1 MDIIKAFTN
10 NTTEYKIN
18 ISGTF
23 EEPLFRAS
31 DIANILDLKSF
42 HASII
47 DFDETEKILEKIET
61 PGGKQD
67 INFLT
72 EKGLYKLLFRSRK
85 PIANQFQ
92 NWVCD
97 VIKEIRIHGKYEL
110 EKQLEEKNK
119 QLELKDKENQSLKE
133 EKEIL
138 MNSKE
143 GTPLIYIYSTDARPE
158 IKNPP
163 LKIGSSEK
171 LRGRIKPYNQ
181 THPWGKIIYSINVN
195 DTNISL
201 KTIENWIHTLLKP
214 FLIDKE
220 MFNIGAEEAKY
231 HIINTIHHIDLI
243 CNNNNEERQ
252 LKLKKLVES
261 NTMII
266 KDLPNPKISTSNAST
281 QTEDFEQQKIDKE
294 TEEKKNKS
302 IFDKYITECCELN
315 ETFEVSDKIIQGHFR
330 IWSGLNKKE
339 IFHALLGY
347 LKMKFLPIRL
357 TKQDE
362 ENVVMGLRGVRIK
375 EIEYK
380 QKGFSDPEIFT
391 FSATTF
397 SPDAKIL
404 RSRLIDNYLKWKKR
418 NDKIVNKPK
427 DIKELEHFLNNC
439 DYVLKSNVW
448 TDHGNG
454 SGYYGLN
461 LKGESNY
468 AKKVSSTAKKVK
480 KRHIETHEVIDS
492 WSTIV
497 KAAEAEGISA
507 TKMSRSIKNKV
518 KFKDYYYSVDD

>member
-18 ISGTF
+18 ISGTY
-23 EEPLFRAS
+23 EDPLFRTS
-31 DIANILDLKSF
+31 DIANILDIKCVHTSTNEF
-42 HASII
+42 NESERIYN
-47 DFDETEKILEKIET
+47 KIET

-67 INFLT
+67 VSFLT

-85 PIANQFQ
+85 PIANEFQ

-97 VIKEIRIHGKYEL
+97 VIKQIRINGKYEL
-110 EKQLEEKNK
+110 QKELEEKQKELENK
-119 QLELKDKENQSLKE
+119 EKEVELLKE

-143 GTPLIYIYSTDARPE
+143 GTPLIYIYRSNDRDESAYV
-158 IKNPP
+158 
-163 LKIGSSEK
+163 KIGSSQK
-171 LRGRIKPYNQ
+171 VRQRISSFNSDAWGNILYTGHINQYNVKV
-181 THPWGKIIYSINVN
+181 T
-195 DTNISL
+195 
-201 KTIENWIHTLLKP
+201 TIEHWIHALLTPYHIKNEL
-214 FLIDKE
+214 FDIE
-220 MFNIGAEEAKY
+220 AEEAKL
-231 HIINTIHHIDLI
+231 HIINCINTLDLACI
-243 CNNNNEERQ
+243 RNKEERQ
-252 LKLKKLVES
+252 LKLKKIVDYS
-261 NTMII
+261 VMII
-266 KDLPNPKISTSNAST
+266 KDLPNPKISTCNAST

-294 TEEKKNKS
+294 TEEQKNKS
-302 IFDKYITECCELN
+302 IFDKYINECCELN

-330 IWSGLNKKE
+330 IWSELNKKE

-362 ENVVMGLRGVRIK
+362 EHVVMGLRGVRIK

-380 QKGFSDPEIFT
+380 QTGFSDPEIFI

-397 SPDAKIL
+397 LPDAKIL
-404 RSRLIDNYLKWKKR
+404 RSTLIDNYLKWKKR

-454 SGYYGLN
+454 SGYYGFN
-461 LKGESNY
+461 LKGEANY
-468 AKKVSSTAKKVK
+468 QKKVSSTAKKVK
-480 KRHIETHEVIDS
+480 KRDIETHSVIDS

>member
-47 DFDETEKILEKIET
+47 DFDETEKILQKIET

-92 NWVCD
+92 NWLCD

-110 EKQLEEKNK
+110 QKLLEEKDKQLE
-119 QLELKDKENQSLKE
+119 SLKE

-138 MNSKE
+138 INSKE
-143 GTPLIYIYSTDARPE
+143 GSPLIYIYRSNERDESAYV
-158 IKNPP
+158 
-163 LKIGSSEK
+163 KIGSSDKVRQRISNFRSDAWGNILYTGHINQYNIK
-171 LRGRIKPYNQ
+171 L
-181 THPWGKIIYSINVN
+181 T
-195 DTNISL
+195 
-201 KTIENWIHTLLKP
+201 TIEHWLHALLRP
-214 FLIDKE
+214 YLIRGELFDIE
-220 MFNIGAEEAKY
+220 ADEAKL
-231 HIINTIHHIDLI
+231 HLINCINTLDLAAI
-243 CNNNNEERQ
+243 RKKEERQ
-252 LKLKKLVES
+252 LKLKKIVDYS
-261 NTMII
+261 TMII

-294 TEEKKNKS
+294 TEEQKNKS
-302 IFDKYITECCELN
+302 IFDKYINECCELN
-315 ETFEVSDKIIQGHFR
+315 DTFEVSDKIIQGHFR

-418 NDKIVNKPK
+418 NNKIVNKPQ

-480 KRHIETHEVIDS
+480 KRHTETHEVIDS

-497 KAAEAEGISA
+497 KAAEAEGISP